1 MWPIVARDI
10 VEACGASVVTDC
22 PLDVALTGICVGDR
36 APRPDELFVALRED
50 GNDSHDFVSA
60 QLGARGVGADA
71 QSGAALALVS
81 ADWVGLSGLTAEQRA
96 RCLVTADSNVAFRAL
111 AAMFRKRF
119 SFPVIA
125 VGGSN
130 GKTTVKDMV
139 AAMLCGGGFRA
150 TATRE
155 TMNGWTGLP
164 YTLTRRAHTT
174 KVPPHALVVEI
185 GIDAVGAMKEH
196 ARLVDADVCVL
207 TALGPEHLHGLRD
220 ADTAAREE
228 LMLFTESPR
237 ARRVYQMADARIRAA
252 ANDAA
257 ANDAHKDDI
266 VIVRAELERA
276 ARVRTAR
283 VAYEVVESTPVS
295 SDVALSWFPRDAEAA
310 VWTGRLH
317 LPMPGLHNARNL
329 AAAFGAGLAIGRS
342 PDELARGLR
351 AFSPPHMRCEVR
363 ELGNGCTLVDDAY
376 NASPESMRAAL
387 ALLDTPAWSERAK
400 VLILADMLDLGDE
413 SARYHEELVAPLR
426 AWVERGATLR
436 LVGEAMEPV
445 ARALRMSARTSPT
458 SVLHL
463 ADGST
468 ATEVV
473 DAVEVKDAVVLVK
486 GSRGMHLEKVIG
498 ELEGRCAAA
507 SPYKVTGKETDLP
520 QFYGRFT
527 TASVTGTNGKT
538 TTTSLIAHIVAAAG
552 EVPARVTTLGS
563 WVGDERTGTEPTGD
577 AFVKTLA
584 LAALRGVKTIAVET
598 TSHALQQGFTKTWP
612 AKVAVFTNLTRD
624 HLDYHGSPEQYLAA
638 KAQLFMDLPPDGV
651 AVLNVADPASALLSE
666 VVPEGVR
673 VLGYAARQVHA
684 DCTDIPLALFAEDV
698 VVDHVGTHARLAS
711 SPIADGLGGRI
722 DLSLLG
728 VVHAENAMAAA
739 LAGVGL
745 GFSFDAIT
753 RALRSFS
760 GVPGR
765 FQVVHTRPIV
775 VVDFAHT
782 PDALTRTLVQA
793 RALVRERAGKLLV
806 VFGCGGD
813 RDPGKRAQ
821 MGEIAST
828 AADVVC
834 LTSDNPRNEDPEKI
848 ADAVEIGTKEGDAR
862 LYRILDRREAIAMAI
877 ELASSD
883 DIVVVAGKG
892 HEREQLVGDT
902 SYPFDDVDVVET
914 IFAKRGR

>member
-1 MWPIVARDI
+1 MA
-10 VEACGASVVTDC
+10 DC
-22 PLDVALTGICVGDR
+22 PLDVQLTGICVGDR

-50 GNDSHDFVSA
+50 GNDSHDHVGA
-60 QLGARGVGADA
+60 QLGA
-71 QSGAALALVS
+71 GAALALVS
-81 ADWVGLSGLTAEQRA
+81 ADWVGLLGLTMEQRA
-96 RCLVTADSNVAFRAL
+96 RCLTAADSVVAFRAL

-119 SFPVIA
+119 SFPVVA
-125 VGGSN
+125 VAGSN
-130 GKTTVKDMV
+130 GKTTVKDML
-139 AAMLCGGGFRA
+139 AAMLCGGGFRT

-185 GIDAVGAMKEH
+185 GIDAVGAMKQH
-196 ARLVDADVCVL
+196 AQLVDADVCVL

-228 LMLFTESPR
+228 LALFTESPR

-252 ANDAA
+252 AHDAR
-257 ANDAHKDDI
+257 KDDI
-266 VIVRAELERA
+266 VVVRAELERA
-276 ARVRTAR
+276 ANVPLAR
-283 VAYEVVESTPVS
+283 VAYEVVETTPTS
-295 SDVALSWFPRDAEAA
+295 SDVMLSWFPRDAEAA
-310 VWTGRLH
+310 AWTGRLH

-329 AAAFGAGLAIGRS
+329 AAAFGAGLAVGRA

-363 ELGNGCTLVDDAY
+363 EVGNGCTLVDDAY

-387 ALLDTPAWSERAK
+387 ALLDTPAWSARAK
-400 VLILADMLDLGDE
+400 VLVLADMLDLGDE

-426 AWVERGATLR
+426 AWTERGATLR

-445 ARALRMSARTSPT
+445 ARALGMSAPA
-458 SVLHL
+458 VLHL
-463 ADGST
+463 ADGAT
-468 ATEVV
+468 ASEVLD
-473 DAVEVKDAVVLVK
+473 DAVQLKDAVVLVK
-486 GSRGMHLEKVIG
+486 GSRGMHLEKVIR
-498 ELEGRCAAA
+498 ELEERCAAA
-507 SPYKVTGKETDLP
+507 SPYKVTGKESDLP

-577 AFVKTLA
+577 AFVQTLA
-584 LAALRGVKTIAVET
+584 LAAMRGVKTIAVET

-638 KAQLFMDLPPDGV
+638 KAQLFMDLPSNGV
-651 AVLNVADPASALLSE
+651 AVLNLADPASALLSE

-673 VLGYAARQVHA
+673 VLGYAARPVHV
-684 DCTDIPLALFAEDV
+684 DCNEIPLALFADDV
-698 VVDHVGTHARLAS
+698 VVDHDGTHARLAP

-745 GFSFDAIT
+745 GFPFEAIT
-753 RALRSFS
+753 RALRSFK

-793 RALVRERAGKLLV
+793 RALVRDRAGKLLV